1 MLHIRKKL
9 MINNAT
15 ELRAYYDDIRKDDA
29 KRMKLVSVVATIIIL
44 GVSFGLWFG
53 SEPVPSIELTNDQV
67 DTISPALPPTAP

>member
-1 MLHIRKKL
+1 

-67 DTISPALPPTAP
+67 DTICPALPPTAP

>member
-1 MLHIRKKL
+1 
-9 MINNAT
+9 MINTAT
-15 ELRAYYDDIRKDDA
+15 ELRAYYDKIRKDDA

-67 DTISPALPPTAP
+67 DAISPALPPTAP

>member
-1 MLHIRKKL
+1 

>member
-1 MLHIRKKL
+1 

-29 KRMKLVSVVATIIIL
+29 KKMKLVSVVATIIIL

>member
-1 MLHIRKKL
+1 

-15 ELRAYYDDIRKDDA
+15 ELRAYYDNIRKDDA

-67 DTISPALPPTAP
+67 DAISPALPPTAP

>member
-1 MLHIRKKL
+1 

-29 KRMKLVSVVATIIIL
+29 KKMKLVSVVATIIIL

-67 DTISPALPPTAP
+67 DAISPALPPTAP

>member
-1 MLHIRKKL
+1 

-15 ELRAYYDDIRKDDA
+15 ELRAYYDNIRKDDA
-29 KRMKLVSVVATIIIL
+29 KRMKLVSVVATIIII

-67 DTISPALPPTAP
+67 DAISPALPPTAP

>member
-1 MLHIRKKL
+1 

-67 DTISPALPPTAP
+67 DAISPALPPTAP

>member
-1 MLHIRKKL
+1 
-9 MINNAT
+9 MINTAT
-15 ELRAYYDDIRKDDA
+15 ELRAYYDKIRADDA

-67 DTISPALPPTAP
+67 DAISPALPPTAP